1 MSTRHF
7 TAVAAALTLVVACAS
22 DGPLPPPEGFQH
34 AAATRAC
41 GPADGPAVAI
51 YLVTAPAAA
60 LVPPAPYVRIN
71 VWQSV
76 SDVEGGSWEVGG
88 DAAAAAY
95 FTAPNDFEVASDGW
109 IRIQVVGAD
118 TTVEGSVDLTFP
130 NAGRVA
136 GGFRAVW
143 ISAAP
148 LCG

>member
-1 MSTRHF
+1 MSTRHV
-7 TAVAAALTLVVACAS
+7 TALGVALALVAACAS

-34 AAATRAC
+34 ATATRTC

-51 YLVTAPAAA
+51 YLVTAPTAA
-60 LVPPAPYVRIN
+60 LEPPAPHVRIN

-76 SDVEGGSWEVGG
+76 SDLAGGMWEV
-88 DAAAAAY
+88 DADSAAAVY
-95 FTAPNDFEVASDGW
+95 VTAPGEFEAASDGW
-109 IRIQVVGAD
+109 IRVRAVGAD
-118 TTVEGSVDLTFP
+118 TVLEGSVDLSFP
-130 NAGRVA
+130 DAGRVA

>member
-1 MSTRHF
+1 M
-7 TAVAAALTLVVACAS
+7 VACAS

-51 YLVTAPAAA
+51 YLVTAPTAA
-60 LVPPAPYVRIN
+60 LEPPVPYVRIN

-76 SDVEGGSWEVGG
+76 SDVAGGVWEVDG
-88 DAAAAAY
+88 DSAAAAY
-95 FTAPNDFEVASDGW
+95 FTGPADFEVASDGW
-109 IRIQVVGAD
+109 IRVQVVGAD

-130 NAGRVA
+130 TAGRVA